1 MTDTTASN
9 HELIPAEDAA
19 LVASEEWQ
27 EQYAD
32 EVAAEL
38 AAEQGDSSSAGELIV
53 SFTQAAANQPLAEP
67 ADWLTNQLQPHAELW
82 PDRASMERD
91 ITEIVAT
98 ALRHAELKQELAAAR
113 DQGKSRESW
122 LATSLANAAKQHG
135 ILSVGDY
142 GAVIDEALKR
152 SNTTM
157 RTIVTCKNMQLSQ
170 ARNLDGFIAEVHHV
184 NTFNVNAAAAGSD
197 ARASVVI
204 NPGQAFAKN
213 SVDIHIH
220 DCQGKVVRRY
230 QAKYGADAGATEEL
244 FERGDYRGQR
254 KLVPQG
260 QAADMRKSASEV
272 IEFEGIESTPLSK
285 KEAKRQQEQVQNEQ
299 HVHELDWKSAD
310 ALTVGKRIGKEAA
323 IAVGMSLCLQAGAV
337 IARRCW
343 NRLRG
348 KENIS
353 LQQEGKDFLA
363 QSVNSSGK
371 VLLNVAAS
379 GALMVASKRGLLGES
394 LKHSPAGRIATIASV
409 ALDNVKTMAQL
420 ARGEISKS
428 EALDQM
434 ANTTACSIAG
444 LALASEGAAL
454 GAAIGTVLGPI
465 GTFVGG
471 LTGGIVGGMLG
482 STAANLAYNAS
493 KSLIGQGVALVNSV
507 AQTFSVGVK
516 SIGNAFSR
524 LFT

>member
-19 LVASEEWQ
+19 LVASEKWQ

-38 AAEQGDSSSAGELIV
+38 AAEQGDSDAAGELIV
-53 SFTQAAANQPLAEP
+53 SFSQSAANQPLAEP
-67 ADWLTNQLQPHAELW
+67 ADWLTNQLEPHAGLW

-91 ITEIVAT
+91 ITEIVST
-98 ALRHAELKQELAAAR
+98 ALRHAELKQDLAAAR

-122 LATSLANAAKQHG
+122 LATALANAAKQHG
-135 ILSVGDY
+135 TLSVGDY
-142 GAVIDEALKR
+142 GAVIDDALTRANEA
-152 SNTTM
+152 M
-157 RTIVTCKNMQLSQ
+157 RTIVTCKNTQLSK
-170 ARNLDGFIAEVHHV
+170 ALNLDGFIAEAHHV

-197 ARASVVI
+197 ARATVVI
-204 NPGQAFAKN
+204 TPGKAFAKN
-213 SVDIHIH
+213 SVDIHIR
-220 DCQGKVVRRY
+220 DGQGKVVRKY
-230 QAKYGADAGATEEL
+230 QAKYGADAAATEEL

-260 QAADMRKSASEV
+260 QAADMAKSASEV

-285 KEAKRQQEQVQNEQ
+285 KEAKRRQEQVQQ
-299 HVHELDWKSAD
+299 DQIVHEMDWKNAD

-337 IARRCW
+337 MARRVW

-348 KENIS
+348 KENLS
-353 LQQEGKDFLA
+353 LQQEGKEFLE

-379 GALMVASKRGLLGES
+379 GALMVASKRGLLGET
-394 LKHSPAGRIATIASV
+394 LKKSPAGHIAAIASV
-409 ALDNVKTMAQL
+409 ALDNAKTIAQL
-420 ARGEISKS
+420 ARGEIGKS
-428 EALDQM
+428 EAIDQM
-434 ANTTACSIAG
+434 ANTTVCSIAG
-444 LALASEGAAL
+444 LAGASQGATLGAAL
-454 GAAIGTVLGPI
+454 GTVFGPI

-471 LTGGIVGGMLG
+471 LTGGILGGMCG
-482 STAANLAYNAS
+482 STAGNLAYNAS
-493 KSLIGQGVALVNSV
+493 KSLIGQGVALANSV
-507 AQTFSVGVK
+507 AKTFNAGVK
-516 SIGNAFSR
+516 AIGNAFSR
-524 LFT
+524 VFA

>member
-1 MTDTTASN
+1 MTDITTST
-9 HELIPAEDAA
+9 HELISAENIA
-19 LVASEEWQ
+19 LITREEWQ

-38 AAEQGDSSSAGELIV
+38 AAEQGDSTAAGELIA
-53 SFTQAAANQPLAEP
+53 SFTQAAANEPFAEP

-91 ITEIVAT
+91 VAEIVAT
-98 ALRHAELKQELAAAR
+98 ALNHEELKKDLAVAR
-113 DQGKSRESW
+113 DQGKSRENW
-122 LATSLANAAKQHG
+122 LATALTNAAKQHG
-135 ILSVGDY
+135 TLSVGDY
-142 GAVIDEALKR
+142 GSVIDEALIR
-152 SNTTM
+152 SNTRM
-157 RTIVTCKNMQLSQ
+157 RDIVTCKNMQLSQ

-204 NPGQAFAKN
+204 TPGKAFAKN

-220 DCQGKVVRRY
+220 DDKGKVVRRY
-230 QAKYGADAGATEEL
+230 QAKYGADATATEEL
-244 FERGDYRGQR
+244 FKRGDYRGQR

-260 QAADMRKSASEV
+260 QAADMAKSASEV
-272 IEFEGIESTPLSK
+272 IEFDGIQSTPLSK
-285 KEAKRQQEQVQNEQ
+285 KEAKHRQEQVQNERY
-299 HVHELDWKSAD
+299 VHELDWKSAD
-310 ALTVGKRIGKEAA
+310 ALTVSKRIGKEAA

-337 IARRCW
+337 MARRCW
-343 NRLRG
+343 NNLRG
-348 KENIS
+348 KENLS
-353 LQQEGKDFLA
+353 LQQEGKNFLA

-371 VLLNVAAS
+371 VLLNVAVS
-379 GALMVASKRGLLGES
+379 GALMVASKRGLLGET
-394 LKHSPAGRIATIASV
+394 LKKSPAGRIAAIASV
-409 ALDNVKTMAQL
+409 ALDNVKTMAKL

-434 ANTTACSIAG
+434 TNTTVCSIAG

-493 KSLIGQGVALVNSV
+493 KSLISHGVALANTV
-507 AQTFSVGVK
+507 AQTLSSGVK

-524 LFT
+524 LFA